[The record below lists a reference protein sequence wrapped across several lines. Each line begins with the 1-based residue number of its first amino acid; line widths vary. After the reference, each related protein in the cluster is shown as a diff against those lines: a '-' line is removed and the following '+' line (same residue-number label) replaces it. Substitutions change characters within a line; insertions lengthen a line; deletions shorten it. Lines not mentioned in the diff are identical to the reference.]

1 MTSSLQPDA
10 SRDAQR
16 EQVIAQL
23 QQVIQRVPEQSE
35 FTNTR
40 RYQLLGPLFTLIS
53 LGMLAWG
60 IQQGK
65 TGMLL
70 CGLFLSA
77 LFALVTWQHR
87 HAGQHAFM
95 RLTRRQ
101 LFVDS
106 LSAPVNLTDVVDVH
120 VKDEGLLTLQQLTL
134 RPGSPLPTHRPVSPV
149 LGTQAM
155 ALKRP
160 DPHIRIQ
167 STGLITGG
175 PNPPIHA
182 LHALYGA
189 DGRARQSTPTQT
201 KEQMQATQP
210 PREHTTQ

>member
-16 EQVIAQL
+16 EQVITQL

-40 RYQLLGPLFTLIS
+40 RYQVLGPLFTLIS
-53 LGMLAWG
+53 LAMLAWG
-60 IQQGK
+60 IHQGK

-70 CGLFLSA
+70 CGLFLTA

-134 RPGSPLPTHRPVSPV
+134 RPGCPLPTHRPVRQV
-149 LGTQAM
+149 FGNQAM
-155 ALKRP
+155 AFHSP
-160 DPHIRIQ
+160 EPHIRIH
-167 STGLITGG
+167 SAGLMSAGRKLAIDD
-175 PNPPIHA
+175 IAA
-182 LHALYGA
+182 LLDAYCQAANAQQQL
-189 DGRARQSTPTQT
+189 DELQGRG
-201 KEQMQATQP
+201 
-210 PREHTTQ
+210 